1 MLIVSIL
8 STGEVCCQ
16 SGEGG
21 EGGCGYLR
29 RKGVGGI
36 RGGQT
41 SVSGRTPVSAGERW
55 PTVAAA
61 HAAPQLSR
69 I

>member
-16 SGEGG
+16 SGRGGLGWLRVFEEEG
-21 EGGCGYLR
+21 
-29 RKGVGGI
+29 GGI